1 MRLTRPLVG
10 ATLLGLL
17 TGACQPD
24 SSPTGPHAPHLS
36 VAATGG
42 PKQFVLGAK
51 SGTLPDNLDAIVTNA
66 GGTVASKAPQI
77 GLAVVRTTDPS
88 FRDRITAAGF
98 ADVAEDVVV
107 QWQPNE
113 RAAGIEFTANGPT
126 AQVVG
131 GSDETFFGLQWAPGA
146 IHAPQAWAAGYE
158 GRGARV
164 AIVDGGIRSTHID
177 LAPNLDVARSA
188 SFALDAVGNTIPF
201 NQDQGTF
208 WHGTHV
214 AGIVAAADNGIGT
227 IGIAPQATIIGVKVL
242 ENGRGSFGAV
252 AEGIV
257 YAAAPINQGG
267 AGADVINLSL
277 GIDLDPHGN
286 GNSAIGNIS
295 AKDAAQLKDFVGKA
309 TTYAYQQGVVVFA
322 AAGNGDANGNGIDFD
337 HTDNLITV
345 PAQAPH
351 VLAISAL
358 GPVGWALGATNFDRL
373 ASYSNFGQSLVAFGA
388 PGGDVVLPGNDVCS
402 MPTLIGSIAEPCWAF
417 DLVFSTTG
425 GSGASNTSYGWA
437 AGTST
442 AAPAAAGVAALIV
455 GKLGRIGPGQ
465 VEAKLRSSADDLGKP
480 GKDDAYG
487 KGRVNAFRAIQ

>member
-10 ATLLGLL
+10 AALLGLL
-17 TGACQPD
+17 TVACQPD
-24 SSPTGPHAPHLS
+24 SSPTGPHAS
-36 VAATGG
+36 VAASGG
-42 PKQFVLGAK
+42 SKQFVLGAK
-51 SGTLPDNLDAIVTNA
+51 SGKLPDNLDAIVTNA

-77 GLAVVRTTDPS
+77 GLAVVRTADPT

-107 QWQPNE
+107 QWHPNE
-113 RAAGIEFTANGPT
+113 RTVDVALTGNGPT

-146 IHAPQAWAAGYE
+146 IHAPEAWAAGYE

-177 LAPNLDVARSA
+177 LAPNLDVAHSA
-188 SFALDAVGNTIPF
+188 SFALDAMGNAIPF

-227 IGIAPQATIIGVKVL
+227 IGITPQATIIGVKVL
-242 ENGRGSFGAV
+242 DNGTGSFGAV

-257 YAAAPINQGG
+257 YAATPVNQGG
-267 AGADVINLSL
+267 AGADIINLSL
-277 GIDLDPHGN
+277 GADLDPHGN
-286 GNSAIGNIS
+286 GNSAIDNIS
-295 AKDAAQLKDFVGKA
+295 AKDAAQLKDFIGKA
-309 TTYAYQQGVVVFA
+309 TTYAYQQGVVVLA
-322 AAGNGDANGNGIDFD
+322 AAGNGDANGNGVDFD
-337 HTDNLITV
+337 HTNNLITV
-345 PAQAPH
+345 PAQSPH
-351 VLAISAL
+351 VLAVSAL

-388 PGGDVVLPGNDVCS
+388 PGGDFVLPGKDLCS
-402 MPTLIGSIAEPCWAF
+402 LPTLLGPIAEPCWVF
-417 DLVFSTTG
+417 DLVLSTTG
-425 GSGASNTSYGWA
+425 GSGTSSTSYGWA
-437 AGTST
+437 AGTSMAT
-442 AAPAAAGVAALIV
+442 PAAAGVAALIV
-455 GKLGRIGPGQ
+455 GKFGRIGAAQ
-465 VEAKLRSSADDLGKP
+465 VEAKLRFSADDLGKP

-487 KGRVNAFRAIQ
+487 LGRVNAFRAIQ

>member
-17 TGACQPD
+17 TVACQPD
-24 SSPTGPHAPHLS
+24 SSPTGPHASRLS
-36 VAATGG
+36 VATTGG
-42 PKQFVLGAK
+42 PRQFVLGAK
-51 SGTLPDNLDAIVTNA
+51 SGKLPDNLDAIVTNA

-77 GLAVVRTTDPS
+77 GLAVVRTTDSS

-107 QWQPNE
+107 QWQPND
-113 RAAGIEFTANGPT
+113 RVADIEFTANGPT
-126 AQVVG
+126 ALLVG

-146 IHAPQAWAAGYE
+146 IHVPEAWAAGYE

-177 LAPNLDVARSA
+177 LAPNLDVAHSA
-188 SFALDAVGNTIPF
+188 SFALDAMGNTIPF
-201 NQDQGTF
+201 NHDQGTF

-242 ENGRGSFGAV
+242 DNGTGSFGAV

-257 YAAAPINQGG
+257 YAATPVNQGG
-267 AGADVINLSL
+267 AGADIINLSL
-277 GIDLDPHGN
+277 GADLDPHGN

-295 AKDAAQLKDFVGKA
+295 AKDAAQLKDFIGRA
-309 TTYAYQQGVVVFA
+309 TTYAYQQGVVVLA

-337 HTDNLITV
+337 HTNNLIAV
-345 PAQAPH
+345 PGQSPH

-388 PGGDVVLPGNDVCS
+388 PGGDFVLPGNDVCS
-402 MPTLIGSIAEPCWAF
+402 MPTLIGPIAEPCWVF
-417 DLVFSTTG
+417 DLVFSTTR
-425 GSGASNTSYGWA
+425 GSGTSNTSYGWV
-437 AGTST
+437 AGTSMAT
-442 AAPAAAGVAALIV
+442 PAAAGVAALIV
-455 GKLGRIGPGQ
+455 GKFGRIGPAQ
-465 VEAKLRSSADDLGKP
+465 MEARLRSSADDLGKP